1 MVSDTLADAVGARE
15 MHLCQLAEVVVGPR
29 HLGGGDHTARNDDG
43 ALHAVDIAQQVVVV
57 LVAAAAVL
65 AELDTPAQALL
76 GVLVTIVV
84 DDIVLGMLGI
94 GHSLEAALLVGEADV
109 LPLAAEIGGLA
120 RQHVTQ
126 CVAYFT
132 E

>member
-1 MVSDTLADAVGARE
+1 MVSDTLADAVSSRE
-15 MHLCQLAEVVVGPR
+15 LHLLELAEVVVGPR
-29 HLGGGDHTARNDDG
+29 HLGGGDRVARDSYG
-43 ALHAVDIAQQVVVV
+43 ALHAADVAQQVIVV
-57 LVAAAAVL
+57 LIAAAAIL
-65 AELDTPAQALL
+65 AELDTPAQPLL
-76 GVLVTIVV
+76 GVLITVVV
-84 DDIVLGMLGI
+84 DDIVLGMLRI
-94 GHSLEAALLVGEADV
+94 DHALEAALLVGETDV